1 MGTGQCDVL
10 RQGPSS
16 TASGMVLRPRKMQ
29 YIQMYTYIYN
39 VEYMCTI
46 VYYVNIYIC
55 TYIYTY
61 IIYIYI
67 YYRYTDRID
76 IRNPIEHVLT
86 GKVGGFSSGSSAR
99 CRWDHHGWTSY
110 RSTYTV
116 TYYIYINIHYITL

>member
-29 YIQMYTYIYN
+29 YIQMYIYMYN

-46 VYYVNIYIC
+46 VYYVH
-55 TYIYTY
+55 IYTY

-67 YYRYTDRID
+67 IDLYIYYRYTYRID

-86 GKVGGFSSGSSAR
+86 GKVGGFSSGSAQLCPQMGSSR
-99 CRWDHHGWTSY
+99 MD
-110 RSTYTV
+110 
-116 TYYIYINIHYITL
+116 II

>member
-1 MGTGQCDVL
+1 MRCAEARSIL
-10 RQGPSS
+10 HSIRHGPSTS
-16 TASGMVLRPRKMQ
+16 KNAIYTDVYIHVQCRVYVYNCVL
-29 YIQMYTYIYN
+29 
-39 VEYMCTI
+39 
-46 VYYVNIYIC
+46 C
-55 TYIYTY
+55 TYIYIYNIYIY
-61 IIYIYI
+61 IIDLYI
-67 YYRYTDRID
+67 YYRYTYRID